1 MIRARKTRFATVA
14 AAMILLALALLVAGC
29 GSKSSGSTVEPG
41 PTALG
46 SLPAARS
53 ALSTMAPDAKLL
65 VVQSAQAVTPTG
77 TPVWAYLFGSPSN
90 DKTFVVYL
98 TGGQSMGA
106 QEYGTAGLSAD
117 EWKNVPGTDGW
128 TVDSDTAYTKALAAS
143 GAKGDP
149 AAYMMGL
156 LTYKSAEDTS
166 TIKPFVWRVIFDPGK
181 SGATTGT
188 IEVDAKTGAATVA
201 K

>member
-1 MIRARKTRFATVA
+1 
-14 AAMILLALALLVAGC
+14 MILLALALLVAGC

-90 DKTFVVYL
+90 DKTFVVYM

-106 QEYGTAGLSAD
+106 QEYATAGLSAD
-117 EWKNVPGTDGW
+117 EWKKVPGTDDW
-128 TVDSDTAYTKALAAS
+128 TVDSDTAYTKALAES

-166 TIKPFVWRVIFDPGK
+166 TIKPFVWQVFFDPGK
-181 SGATTGT
+181 SGATTGA
-188 IEVDAKTGAATVA
+188 IEVDAKTGAASVA